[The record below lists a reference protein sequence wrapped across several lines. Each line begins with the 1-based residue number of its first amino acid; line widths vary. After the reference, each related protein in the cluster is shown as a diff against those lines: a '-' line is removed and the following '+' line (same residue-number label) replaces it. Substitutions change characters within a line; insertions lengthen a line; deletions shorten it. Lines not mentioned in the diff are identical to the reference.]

1 MKVRTYI
8 GLGLLA
14 LMAMLGST
22 VFAQDVSDDLLAGPT
37 VQDEEVTQQ
46 DMRAEQLRVTGKG
59 DRNQQSRQQVR
70 MWMKT
75 LQSLDLSKEQQTE
88 IQSLVHQLQKAQEEF
103 QKTYGAELTKIR
115 EEQRKANS
123 AAFAAQAA
131 KEAENA
137 NVLMKLGPKPEEYQA
152 KAWALLTENQQKDFQ
167 KKYQSAIEEMKKR
180 RENRMGKGA
189 PMMGDDQRPKKGI
202 GRDDSLTRN
211 RKRQPRGEFQVD
223 GIKQDDASLRRVRFL
238 RRLRQL
244 QEEN

>member
-1 MKVRTYI
+1 MTTLSYI
-8 GLGLLA
+8 IFSLTF
-14 LMAMLGST
+14 LMTFS
-22 VFAQDVSDDLLAGPT
+22 VISIFAQSPADDLLAGPS
-37 VQDEEVTQQ
+37 VQDEEVTQE

-70 MWMKT
+70 LWMKT

-103 QKTYGAELTKIR
+103 QKTYGAELAKIR

-137 NVLMKLGPKPEEYQA
+137 NVLMKLAPKPEEYQA

-167 KKYQSAIEEMKKR
+167 KKYQSAIEEMEKR

-189 PMMGDDQRPKKGI
+189 PMMGDDQRPKNGI
-202 GRDDSLTRN
+202 GRDDFNGRDRDRARSDSPKN
-211 RKRQPRGEFQVD
+211 VEVSPDEA
-223 GIKQDDASLRRVRFL
+223 ASRRVRFL

-244 QEEN
+244 ENEN

>member
-1 MKVRTYI
+1 MTTLSNI
-8 GLGLLA
+8 IFSLTF
-14 LMAMLGST
+14 LMTFS
-22 VFAQDVSDDLLAGPT
+22 VISIFAQSPADDLLAGPS
-37 VQDEEVTQQ
+37 VQDEEVTQE

-70 MWMKT
+70 LWMKT

-103 QKTYGAELTKIR
+103 QKTYGAELAKIR

-137 NVLMKLGPKPEEYQA
+137 NVLMKLAPKPEEYQA

-167 KKYQSAIEEMKKR
+167 KKYQSAIEEMEKR

-189 PMMGDDQRPKKGI
+189 PMMGDDQRPKNGI
-202 GRDDSLTRN
+202 GRDDFNGRDRDRARSDSPKN
-211 RKRQPRGEFQVD
+211 VEVSPDEA
-223 GIKQDDASLRRVRFL
+223 ASRRVRFL

-244 QEEN
+244 ENEN

>member
-131 KEAENA
+131 KEAEM
-137 NVLMKLGPKPEEYQA
+137 LMC
-152 KAWALLTENQQKDFQ
+152 
-167 KKYQSAIEEMKKR
+167 
-180 RENRMGKGA
+180 
-189 PMMGDDQRPKKGI
+189 
-202 GRDDSLTRN
+202 
-211 RKRQPRGEFQVD
+211 
-223 GIKQDDASLRRVRFL
+223 
-238 RRLRQL
+238 
-244 QEEN
+244 